1 VSRIAASYQRGGK
14 KRIRGTCFVAQ
25 VQHPNYGHCLTFDL
39 VVKKDHIHEGPRD
52 LICIAGQLD
61 SSN

>member
-1 VSRIAASYQRGGK
+1 
-14 KRIRGTCFVAQ
+14 VAQ

-61 SSN
+61 ISN